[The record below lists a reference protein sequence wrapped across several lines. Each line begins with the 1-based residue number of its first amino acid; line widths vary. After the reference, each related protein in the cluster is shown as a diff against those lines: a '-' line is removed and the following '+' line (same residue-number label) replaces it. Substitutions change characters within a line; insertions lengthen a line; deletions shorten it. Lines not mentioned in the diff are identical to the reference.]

1 MLKRSFKQNFLT
13 LALCPSSLPISWLL
27 KALAAK
33 QENGGYFFFIE
44 KQIGVRDSFGGHPTK
59 QQGSCL
65 ITLKLSSPIHM
76 PTCRNRASS

>member
-33 QENGGYFFFIE
+33 QENGGYFFFTE
-44 KQIGVRDSFGGHPTK
+44 KQIGVRDSFGGHPTTARFMPDNSK
-59 QQGSCL
+59 V
-65 ITLKLSSPIHM
+65 KLTNPYAYM
-76 PTCRNRASS
+76 

>member
-33 QENGGYFFFIE
+33 QENGGYIFFYRETDWSKRFFWWAPN
-44 KQIGVRDSFGGHPTK
+44 KTARFMPDNSKV
-59 QQGSCL
+59 
-65 ITLKLSSPIHM
+65 KLTNPYAYM
-76 PTCRNRASS
+76 